1 MIFLRR
7 GGFFLLFAGFVFGAV
22 FFAGFARFFMPRC

>member
-7 GGFFLLFAGFVFGAV
+7 GVFFLLFAGFVFGAV
-22 FFAGFARFFMPRC
+22 FFVFARFFMPRC

>member
-7 GGFFLLFAGFVFGAV
+7 GAFLALAAFVFGAV
-22 FFAGFARFFMPRC
+22 FFAGFAGFFMPRC

>member
-7 GGFFLLFAGFVFGAV
+7 GVFLLFAAFVFGAV
-22 FFAGFARFFMPRC
+22 FFAGFARFFMRRC

>member
-7 GGFFLLFAGFVFGAV
+7 GAFFLLFVAFVFGAV
-22 FFAGFARFFMPRC
+22 FLPGFARFFMTAC